1 MYGFKARPR
10 NNNFRNF
17 NKNNGHNNKFRHNNN
32 RNRRNN
38 NNNLEEISEYLINIS
53 YILNEKYE
61 KYFVYELKEE
71 NVKKG
76 YKVFGDINLD
86 DSYNIEDD
94 ICILVKIKDE
104 IKYNEKA
111 LVRTKKCSK
120 ILEKL
125 IYYCFFLLKYN
136 EKNVKNNDISIECI
150 EIYNNFFKMVYSNF
164 DELAVCEYASHF
176 VQTVLC
182 VYIFFNKYEEKY
194 IEDINKKNN
203 DYKKISYYFKE
214 IGNNIIENIFF
225 LIFDKCGTHILRSF
239 LYSLGGYLNIN
250 ISNITFRKSK
260 VRNSMSKGE
269 LKYVNKNYMND
280 NDVSNLNGKG
290 DNTTFFFECCKKII
304 DKIKDE
310 IVNPNE
316 SQKFKN
322 ILYQYIFYE
331 DIKKGEEINSNDKY
345 LIESQN
351 QYLISPL
358 LYNTYS
364 VPALVILFEL
374 FKDKKVE
381 CSDLISEIFL
391 IKKTK
396 KYYIDK
402 TCEKN
407 ICFEESPLK
416 QLLDLLIKLDSSS
429 IMIENILKINNEH
442 TFYVFNTY
450 ILKNINKLICDNPYS
465 CLVIYNYLSF
475 EYITEEMY
483 DLLIKQI
490 DIDIIINKKKFNIL
504 KSLFDLSQCYKRNCK
519 FLVNSLLKNLSLIAE
534 SANSEKKSFT
544 PESINNTKFIWLC
557 ILCMCNYNDL
567 SPLVLN
573 IFGNSNPKKQEIEND
588 DIENEEAYNGDQHD
602 NNNMGTLN
610 NYNFY
615 NHIKIDTNG
624 YYILLHILSFPKE
637 SIIPIIN
644 SFKHFCNFLKIVYNN
659 KPSNND
665 INNYNSFLDA
675 FSNNNNN
682 NNGKNRLS
690 YEEGN
695 HINDNHQH
703 EKIIKNNSGN
713 NYYNNLNGNKNENKI
728 KPFIRKNAELRGN
741 ILLYFCCD
749 KNLSI
754 LCEKIGNTFN
764 LLNEKYLKQFILLF
778 KNEYKNIAINHI
790 GAHVVVTFFKLGND
804 QIKKSILDSLIEND
818 INMYNN
824 FIKNFMK
831 LKEYKKTKT
840 INTNTKKYLK
850 AKKMF
855 ENILISKEKDD
866 SGNGLIQELDQMNND
881 KKENTSDKEEKNTS
895 DKEEKNTSDK
905 EDEKNKSDKEDEFM
919 NVISE
924 FIKDSK
930 KKSRKRKKEKDKIDK
945 AINKSVKCS

>member
-10 NNNFRNF
+10 NNNYRNF
-17 NKNNGHNNKFRHNNN
+17 NKHNGHNNKFRHNNN
-32 RNRRNN
+32 GNRKYNN
-38 NNNLEEISEYLINIS
+38 NNVEEICEYLINIS

-71 NVKKG
+71 NIKKG
-76 YKVFGDINLD
+76 YKAFGDINLD

-94 ICILVKIKDE
+94 ICILVKITEE

-164 DELAVCEYASHF
+164 NELAVCEYASHF

-203 DYKKISYYFKE
+203 NYKKISYYFKE
-214 IGNNIIENIFF
+214 IANNIIDNIFF

-269 LKYVNKNYMND
+269 LKYVKKNYMND
-280 NDVSNLNGKG
+280 GDAINVNGKG
-290 DNTTFFFECCKKII
+290 GNTTFFFECCRKII

-310 IVNPNE
+310 IINPNE

-331 DIKKGEEINSNDKY
+331 DLKKGEEINPNDRY

-351 QYLISPL
+351 QHLICPL

-374 FKDKKVE
+374 LKDKKVE

-402 TCEKN
+402 SCGKN
-407 ICFEESPLK
+407 KYFEESPLK

-450 ILKNINKLICDNPYS
+450 ILKNINKLICDNAYS

-483 DLLIKQI
+483 DLLIKKI
-490 DIDIIINKKKFNIL
+490 DIDIIIKKKKFNIL
-504 KSLFDLSQCYKRNCK
+504 KCLFDLSQCYKRNCK
-519 FLVNSLLKNLSLIAE
+519 FLMNSLLKNLGLTSE
-534 SANSEKKSFT
+534 SANSEKKNFT
-544 PESINNTKFIWLC
+544 PDGASSTKFIWLC

-573 IFGNSNPKKQEIEND
+573 IFGNSNQKKQEIED
-588 DIENEEAYNGDQHD
+588 DNIENEQTYSDNHHD
-602 NNNMGTLN
+602 NNSMGTLN

-637 SIIPIIN
+637 SITPVIN
-644 SFKHFCNFLKIVYNN
+644 SFKHFCNFLKLVYNN
-659 KPSNND
+659 KPSDSD
-665 INNYNSFLDA
+665 IDNYNSFLEA
-675 FSNNNNN
+675 FSNNNNGN
-682 NNGKNRLS
+682 NDGKNSRKNSLN
-690 YEEGN
+690 YE
-695 HINDNHQH
+695 D
-703 EKIIKNNSGN
+703 GN
-713 NYYNNLNGNKNENKI
+713 NYYNNSNGNRNENKV
-728 KPFIRKNAELRGN
+728 KPFKRKNAELRGN

-764 LLNEKYLKQFILLF
+764 LLNEKYLKLFILLF

-840 INTNTKKYLK
+840 INTNTTKYLK

-855 ENILISKEKDD
+855 ENILISKEKED
-866 SGNGLIQELDQMNND
+866 SGNGLVQELDDQEQLKSDDNNEHSNLEEF
-881 KKENTSDKEEKNTS
+881 ENGEDGSLTDSDE
-895 DKEEKNTSDK
+895 
-905 EDEKNKSDKEDEFM
+905 EDENEKKSDKEDEFM
-919 NVISE
+919 NVISG

-930 KKSRKRKKEKDKIDK
+930 KKSRKRKKEKDKIDNVL
-945 AINKSVKCS
+945 NKSVKCS

>member
-1 MYGFKARPR
+1 MYGFKAKPR
-10 NNNFRNF
+10 NNHFRNF
-17 NKNNGHNNKFRHNNN
+17 NRNNNGHNNKFHNNNN
-32 RNRRNN
+32 RNRKYSNN
-38 NNNLEEISEYLINIS
+38 NVEEISEYIINIS

-71 NVKKG
+71 NIKKG

-111 LVRTKKCSK
+111 LVKTVKCSK

-150 EIYNNFFKMVYSNF
+150 EIYNNFFKIVYSDF
-164 DELAVCEYASHF
+164 IELAVCKYASHF

-182 VYIFFNKYEEKY
+182 LYTFFRRYEEKY

-203 DYKKISYYFKE
+203 DYKKISYYFKK
-214 IGNNIIENIFF
+214 IGNNIVDNLFF
-225 LIFDKCGTHILRSF
+225 LIFDTCGTHILRSF

-250 ISNITFRKSK
+250 INNISFRKSK
-260 VRNSMSKGE
+260 IRNSMSKTE
-269 LKYVNKNYMND
+269 LKYVSKNYMKDDDVNNIND
-280 NDVSNLNGKG
+280 KD
-290 DNTTFFFECCKKII
+290 DNTSFFFECCRKII

-310 IVNPNE
+310 IINPNE

-331 DIKKGEEINSNDKY
+331 NVKNEEEINPNDKY
-345 LIESQN
+345 LVESQN
-351 QYLISPL
+351 QHLICPL

-374 FKDKKVE
+374 LKDKKVE
-381 CSDLISEIFL
+381 CDDLISEIFL

-402 TCEKN
+402 YSKKN
-407 ICFEESPLK
+407 QHFEESPLK
-416 QLLDLLIKLDSSS
+416 QLLDILIKLDSSS
-429 IMIENILKINNEH
+429 IMIENILKINSEH

-450 ILKNINKLICDNPYS
+450 ILKNINQLICDNAYS
-465 CLVIYNYLSF
+465 CLVMYNYLSF

-483 DLLIKQI
+483 DLLIKEI
-490 DIDIIINKKKFNIL
+490 DIDIIIKKKKFNIL
-504 KSLFDLSQCYKRNCK
+504 KCLFDLSQCYQRNCK
-519 FLVNSLLKNLSLIAE
+519 LLVNSLLKNLGLIFKDGNLEQKDFISDPGRA
-534 SANSEKKSFT
+534 
-544 PESINNTKFIWLC
+544 TKFIWIC

-567 SPLVLN
+567 SPIILN
-573 IFGNSNPKKQEIEND
+573 IFENNNHKKEKIEDAN
-588 DIENEEAYNGDQHD
+588 IENEQTYSDNHND
-602 NNNMGTLN
+602 NNNVGTLN

-624 YYILLHILSFPKE
+624 YYILLNILSFPKE
-637 SIIPIIN
+637 SIMPIIH
-644 SFKHFCNFLKIVYNN
+644 SFKRFCDFLKLVYNN
-659 KPSNND
+659 KPSNSD
-665 INNYNSFLDA
+665 IDNYNSFLEA
-675 FSNNNNN
+675 FSNNNH
-682 NNGKNRLS
+682 NGENGEKNSRKNSLT
-690 YEEGN
+690 YEE
-695 HINDNHQH
+695 
-703 EKIIKNNSGN
+703 GN
-713 NYYNNLNGNKNENKI
+713 NYYNNSNGNKHENKV
-728 KPFIRKNAELRGN
+728 KPFRRKNVELRGN

-754 LCEKIGNTFN
+754 LCEKIGNAFN
-764 LLNEKYLKQFILLF
+764 LLNEKHLKSFILLF
-778 KNEYKNIAINHI
+778 KNEYKNIAINHV
-790 GAHVVVTFFKLGND
+790 GAHVIVTFFKIGDD

-840 INTNTKKYLK
+840 INTNTTKYLK

-855 ENILISKEKDD
+855 ENILISKEEDD
-866 SGNGLIQELDQMNND
+866 SRDGLAQELDNQKRLEND
-881 KKENTSDKEEKNTS
+881 EDDNLSGTDEEEENGK
-895 DKEEKNTSDK
+895 
-905 EDEKNKSDKEDEFM
+905 KSDKEDEFM
-919 NVISE
+919 DVISG

-930 KKSRKRKKEKDKIDK
+930 KKSRKRKKEKDKIDNVL
-945 AINKSVKCS
+945 NKSVKCS